1 MRCIILIL
9 LASYYVCLTALI
21 YTQNAKVVRVADFL
35 GLNRD
40 DYELGRLSIK
50 QQRNLP
56 TRITWQYKDEI
67 HRQLKSDLKRIDK
80 QGIPRIEG
88 R

>member
-1 MRCIILIL
+1 M
-9 LASYYVCLTALI
+9 CLTALI
-21 YTQNAKVVRVADFL
+21 CTQDAKVVRVVGFL
-35 GLNRD
+35 RLNRD

-56 TRITWQYKDEI
+56 TFNICTRITWEYKDEI
-67 HRQLKSDLKRIDK
+67 HRKLKSDLKRIDK
-80 QGIPRIEG
+80 QRIPKIEG